1 MLMLF
6 NLSPIV
12 LVTIAMVL
20 STLSLIIILFYMG
33 IYLKTIKVV
42 QSIALYVI
50 ITVGVYFSIIMFEL
64 TSNSVKA
71 DILDTI
77 QNTQQYN
84 GFIEPIYVV
93 AIVLIGALSSTLWY
107 YFMEHLKKVNFKN
120 RNR

>member
-12 LVTIAMVL
+12 LVTISMVL
-20 STLSLIIILFYMG
+20 LTLSLIIILFYMG

>member
-1 MLMLF
+1 MLF
-6 NLSPIV
+6 NLSPII
-12 LVTIAMVL
+12 LVTISMVL

-33 IYLKTIKVV
+33 VHLKTIKVV

-84 GFIEPIYVV
+84 GFIEPVYVLS
-93 AIVLIGALSSTLWY
+93 IVLIGALCSTLWY
-107 YFMEHLKKVNFKN
+107 YFMEYLKKVNFKN
-120 RNR
+120 RNRNR

>member
-1 MLMLF
+1 MLF
-6 NLSPIV
+6 NLSPII
-12 LVTIAMVL
+12 LVTISMVL

-33 IYLKTIKVV
+33 IHLKTIKVV

-84 GFIEPIYVV
+84 GFIEPVYVLS
-93 AIVLIGALSSTLWY
+93 IVLIGALCSTLWY
-107 YFMEHLKKVNFKN
+107 YFMEYVKKVNFKN
-120 RNR
+120 RNRNR

>member
-1 MLMLF
+1 MLF
-6 NLSPIV
+6 NLSPII
-12 LVTIAMVL
+12 LVTISMVL

-33 IYLKTIKVV
+33 VHLKTIKVV

-84 GFIEPIYVV
+84 GFIEPVYVLS
-93 AIVLIGALSSTLWY
+93 IVLIGALCSTLWY
-107 YFMEHLKKVNFKN
+107 YFMEYVKKVNFKN
-120 RNR
+120 RNRNR

>member
-12 LVTIAMVL
+12 LVTISMVL
-20 STLSLIIILFYMG
+20 LTLSLIIILFYMG
-33 IYLKTIKVV
+33 VYLKTIKVV

-84 GFIEPIYVV
+84 GFIEPVYVL